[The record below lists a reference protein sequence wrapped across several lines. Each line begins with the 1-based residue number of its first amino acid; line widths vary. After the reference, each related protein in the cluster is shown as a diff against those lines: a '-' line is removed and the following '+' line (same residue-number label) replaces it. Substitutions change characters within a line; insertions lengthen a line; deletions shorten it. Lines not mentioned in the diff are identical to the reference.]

1 VGGIVA
7 GGAIFGV
14 GWAISGYCP
23 GTCVVGT
30 AEGKLDAVFTLAGA
44 LVGALLFSLI
54 YPSLDAWL
62 LQNANLGKITIVDL
76 IGIEGVYLA
85 IPFSLMLLALAFFI
99 LKDRYDTEH

>member
-1 VGGIVA
+1 MRERVGCGTE
-7 GGAIFGV
+7 
-14 GWAISGYCP
+14 SGKDEEAEYAFSAF
-23 GTCVVGT
+23 GT

>member
-1 VGGIVA
+1 M
-7 GGAIFGV
+7 
-14 GWAISGYCP
+14 
-23 GTCVVGT
+23 
-30 AEGKLDAVFTLAGA
+30 
-44 LVGALLFSLI
+44 I